1 MILVTLRR
9 NGAKGWRACWKQ
21 PGPNGSREVFKH
33 LGDITRAEALVRCG
47 EIQREL
53 DAAPLIEPDSI
64 EAWSAGFF
72 ECCGTITDDTAGLF
86 RLTFAHLITKL
97 GGHTLMHKVT
107 EADVRAFQKHL
118 ESLRKPDG
126 NAYSSSYINARF
138 RDAHRIWAI
147 AMEAKLA
154 NANPFASRAAR
165 ECLQKHP
172 VGVAFSRYVPL
183 SEFAMLL
190 KACPNESW
198 RLIFNLARLG
208 GLRRNE
214 IERADWSHI
223 DLERRTMIVEGD
235 EDAGARREGTKK
247 RRRVVPIVPELYD
260 VLANHPSRTGLL
272 VQVNQS
278 NFERDAR
285 GIVERSGVEDYGKPL
300 HSLRASFA
308 NDMMDRHPI
317 QDVAEWLG
325 HSVEVAMRHYR
336 QRERASRIDTA
347 VRIPLSDQKRTPD
360 AHKIVQANPEVLEK
374 TRVAGVVQR

>member
-1 MILVTLRR
+1 MIIVSLR
-9 NGAKGWRACWKQ
+9 K
-21 PGPNGSREVFKH
+21 NGSKGYRAYCKGHTPEYIHIGNV
-33 LGDITRAEALVRCG
+33 TRAEALVRCA
-47 EIQREL
+47 EIQQEL
-53 DAAPLIEPDSI
+53 ANAPAITDEVTLS
-64 EAWSAGFF
+64 AWSRRFF
-72 ECCGTITDDTAGLF
+72 AECGTVSRDTRQLYE
-86 RLTFAHLITKL
+86 LTFARLIAHFGDVPL
-97 GGHTLMHKVT
+97 DEVPESGARSFVT
-107 EADVRAFQKHL
+107 YLEA
-118 ESLRKPDG
+118 LRKGDG
-126 NAYSSSYINARF
+126 TAHSSSSINRHL
-138 RDAHRIWAI
+138 RDARRIWAI
-147 AMEAKLA
+147 AMEARLA
-154 NANPFASRAAR
+154 NANPFASRAAKEGR
-165 ECLQKHP
+165 SKHR

-183 SEFAMLL
+183 TEFATIL

-223 DLERRTMIVEGD
+223 DLERRTMVVEGD

-260 VLANHPSRTGLL
+260 VLVNHPSRTGLL
-272 VQVNQS
+272 VVVNQS

-336 QRERASRIDTA
+336 QRERASRIDMA
-347 VRIPLSDQKRTPD
+347 VRLPLSDQKRTPE
-360 AHKIVQANPEVLEK
+360 AHKIVKANPEVLENK
-374 TRVAGVVQR
+374 SVAGVVQR

>member
-1 MILVTLRR
+1 MILVTPRR
-9 NGAKGWRACWKQ
+9 NGAKGWRAAWKQ
-21 PGPNGSREVFKH
+21 PTPNGLKQMYRH
-33 LGDITRAEALVRCG
+33 LGDVSRAEAMMRCG

-64 EAWSAGFF
+64 ESWSLRFF
-72 ECCGTITDDTAGLF
+72 AMCGKLTHETRQLYE
-86 RLTFAHLITKL
+86 LTFSRLVAHMGAAKRLDE
-97 GGHTLMHKVT
+97 VT
-107 EADVRAFQKHL
+107 DADARSFVAYL
-118 ESLRKPDG
+118 ESLRKGDG
-126 NAYSSSYINARF
+126 AAHSSSSINRHL

-147 AMEAKLA
+147 AIEARLTTT
-154 NANPFASRAAR
+154 NPFASRAAKEGR
-165 ECLQKHP
+165 QKHRT
-172 VGVAFSRYVPL
+172 GVAFSRYVPL
-183 SEFAMLL
+183 SELALLL

-214 IERADWSHI
+214 IERADWSLV
-223 DLERRTMIVEGD
+223 DLQARAMTVEGG
-235 EDAGARREGTKK
+235 EDDGAARDSTKK
-247 RRRVVPIVPELYD
+247 HRRVVPIVPELYE
-260 VLANHPSRTGLL
+260 VLANQPSRTGLL
-272 VQVNQS
+272 VRVNPN

-336 QRERASRIDTA
+336 QRERASRIDDA
-347 VRIPLSDQKRTPD
+347 ASLPLSATKRTPD
-360 AHKIVQANPEVLEK
+360 AHKVVSAN
-374 TRVAGVVQR
+374 R

>member
-1 MILVTLRR
+1 MILVTPRK
-9 NGAKGWRACWKQ
+9 NGAKGWRAAWKQ
-21 PGPNGSREVFKH
+21 PGPDGSMRQMFRH
-33 LGDITRAEALVRCG
+33 IGDVSRAEAMMQCG

-64 EAWSAGFF
+64 ESWSHRFF
-72 ECCGTITDDTAGLF
+72 TMCGKLSPDTKLLYE
-86 RLTFAHLITKL
+86 LTFLRLLTHFGKQKRIDQ
-97 GGHTLMHKVT
+97 VT
-107 EADVRAFQKHL
+107 DADVRSFRLFL
-118 ESLRKPDG
+118 ETIRKKNG
-126 NAYSSSYINARF
+126 NAFSSSYINARF

-147 AMEAKLA
+147 AIEAKLTTT
-154 NANPFASRAAR
+154 NPFASRAAR
-165 ECLQKHP
+165 ETRASHR

-183 SEFAMLL
+183 SELALLL

-214 IERADWSHI
+214 IERADWSLI
-223 DLERRTMIVEGD
+223 DLQARRMTVEGG
-235 EDAGARREGTKK
+235 EDDGAARDSTKK
-247 RRRVVPIVPELYD
+247 HRRVVPIKPELYD
-260 VLANHPSRTGLL
+260 VLANQPSRTGLL
-272 VQVNQS
+272 VRGVNPN

-308 NDMMDRHPI
+308 NDMMDQHPI

-336 QRERASRIDTA
+336 QRERGSRIEEA
-347 VRIPLSDQKRTPD
+347 ARIPLSATKRTPD
-360 AHKIVQANPEVLEK
+360 AHNLAGAN
-374 TRVAGVVQR
+374 Q